1 MFFKVDLTKLDM
13 YQKYEHKKPW
23 FVNVSIFDPYI
34 YSVVGLVLPRG
45 EEQISMPIAV

>member
-34 YSVVGLVLPRG
+34 YLLLNFPKMLKVPHRRILK
-45 EEQISMPIAV
+45 